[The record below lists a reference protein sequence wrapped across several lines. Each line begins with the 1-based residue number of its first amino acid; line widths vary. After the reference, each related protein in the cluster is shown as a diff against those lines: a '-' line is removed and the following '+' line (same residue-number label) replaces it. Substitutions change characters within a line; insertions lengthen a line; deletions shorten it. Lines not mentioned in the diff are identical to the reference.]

1 MLIVFRLFCFFR
13 KEEYTLNFQSLLYF
27 KTVAELQH
35 LTKATNRLYVTQPA
49 LSKSLQK
56 LEKELGCK
64 LFERSGRNIILT
76 KFGLHFYPYVKN
88 ALENINMGIND
99 IHRLRESENGII
111 HISSLPSTFRYYITL
126 KMKQFQISHPHCKF
140 SVEYKFTSA
149 VINDVMSGNSELGI
163 CSELYNTKILEH
175 VEYKHLYEEPV
186 CFITSQTTDLGKKIH
201 VSEEEISGYPFVAY
215 HISNLGTNHIY
226 ETICHKY
233 GKTPNYII
241 EAYNDIG
248 VINAVIVNNAIAIIP
263 SYNIINYNF
272 GDLVKLS
279 VNTNMPLKRNVNL
292 VWPKEH
298 QLDDT
303 VMDFKNSLLKDS
315 HLVNL

>member
-1 MLIVFRLFCFFR
+1 
-13 KEEYTLNFQSLLYF
+13 
-27 KTVAELQH
+27 
-35 LTKATNRLYVTQPA
+35 
-49 LSKSLQK
+49 
-56 LEKELGCK
+56 
-64 LFERSGRNIILT
+64 
-76 KFGLHFYPYVKN
+76 
-88 ALENINMGIND
+88 
-99 IHRLRESENGII
+99 
-111 HISSLPSTFRYYITL
+111 
-126 KMKQFQISHPHCKF
+126 
-140 SVEYKFTSA
+140 
-149 VINDVMSGNSELGI
+149 MSGNSELGI

-233 GKTPNYII
+233 GKNPNYII

-272 GDLVKLS
+272 GNLVKLS